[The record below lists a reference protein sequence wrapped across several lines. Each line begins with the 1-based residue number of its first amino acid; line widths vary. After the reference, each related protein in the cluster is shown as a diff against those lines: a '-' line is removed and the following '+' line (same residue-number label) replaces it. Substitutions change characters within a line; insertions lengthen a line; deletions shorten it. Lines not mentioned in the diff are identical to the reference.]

1 MASWIDALSTRL
13 SFAIRVADKIRRVQ
27 PDTVD
32 KTTGADVL
40 AHIPVRADNFQPD
53 NGCRDSAA
61 YTRVGINGQ
70 ASQIHFCDEDGFNA
84 YAFKSLSDISCS
96 DLSHDVD
103 MKMMTLGGSILVH
116 ELT

>member
-1 MASWIDALSTRL
+1 MSTRL

-70 ASQIHFCDEDGFNA
+70 V
-84 YAFKSLSDISCS
+84 L
-96 DLSHDVD
+96 
-103 MKMMTLGGSILVH
+103 
-116 ELT
+116 